1 MTRWLINEASHS
13 RVFEILQLI
22 AQMDRVNHTRIVDSH
37 CLLKLHFVLQK
48 VTEVSLLSQAGIVL
62 IGLFKMIIASIA
74 PRHRIR
80 RASQTLCGAHTLN
93 LLASWAPAASIC
105 PILIVF
111 EAHGRK
117 DFRVILQSA
126 KRGQP
131 VVLIQQHFQELTVV
145 QVQQVAENLEQTVQ
159 VIDLLRH
166 VYAPVM
172 LITLIV
178 LHGLGSLP
186 IGLLYFIEYLL
197 QLVQER
203 TSLRL

>member
-1 MTRWLINEASHS
+1 MTRGLINKASHS

-22 AQMDRVNHTRIVDSH
+22 AQMDRVNHTRVVDSH

-62 IGLFKMIIASIA
+62 IGLLEMIIAPIA
-74 PRHRIR
+74 PRNRIR
-80 RASQTLCGAHTLN
+80 RTSQTLCGAHTLN
-93 LLASWAPAASIC
+93 LLASWAPAASNR
-105 PILIVF
+105 PILVVF

-126 KRGQP
+126 KRCQP

-166 VYAPVM
+166 VNTSVM
-172 LITLIV
+172 LVTLIV

-186 IGLLYFIEYLL
+186 IGLLHFVEYLL
-197 QLVQER
+197 QLVQEG
-203 TSLRL
+203 TPLCL